1 MYRTPVLIQSSS
13 IKKAAEAAFVYIL
26 AFYPFLA

>member
-13 IKKAAEAAFVYIL
+13 IKKAAEAAFAYTL